1 MLVSVL
7 HRHMLCPPAQGQ
19 CTSRPAKQRRAK
31 RLCAIVHRLAAEHE
45 DPVALQE
52 ALLEEEKGRGPFA
65 WIASKIPIALHNNK
79 IWRTIFWVS
88 RPAAGIAWALLLS
101 RHARGIGAGASAMIK
116 HVCPQLSSRE
126 CA

>member
-1 MLVSVL
+1 M
-7 HRHMLCPPAQGQ
+7 
-19 CTSRPAKQRRAK
+19 CTA
-31 RLCAIVHRLAAEHE
+31 VHRLAAEHE

-65 WIASKIPIALHNNK
+65 WIGSKIPMALHNNK

-88 RPAAGIAWALLLS
+88 RPAAGAAWAMPLS
-101 RHARGIGAGASAMIK
+101 LHAKGVGAGASAMIK
-116 HVCPQLSSRE
+116 HVCVQLSSCE